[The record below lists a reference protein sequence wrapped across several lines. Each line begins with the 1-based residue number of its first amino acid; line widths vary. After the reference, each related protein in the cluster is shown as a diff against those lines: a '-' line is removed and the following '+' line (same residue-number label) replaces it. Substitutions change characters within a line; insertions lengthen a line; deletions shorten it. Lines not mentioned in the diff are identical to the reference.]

1 MSDSPFNDTYFSAE
15 AYADV
20 SYDRFSQYWW
30 SNRFYALLARR
41 FGPGSGRLLE
51 VGCGMGHLLGWLSGD
66 YRVYGTDINAWA
78 LAKARQNVPQGQFL
92 LLSAED
98 MRAFHDDSFTIVI
111 AKHVDWPIEILLKSA
126 MENKTQNDPNAVNF
140 IK

>member
-1 MSDSPFNDTYFSAE
+1 MSDSPFNETYFSAE

-41 FGPGSGRLLE
+41 YGPGSGRVLE
-51 VGCGMGHLLGWLSGD
+51 VGCGLGHLLGWLSDD
-66 YRVYGTDINAWA
+66 YLVYGTDVNSWA
-78 LAKARQNVPQGQFL
+78 LAEARINVPQGQFL

-98 MRAFHDDSFTIVI
+98 IGAFCDQSFT
-111 AKHVDWPIEILLKSA
+111 AAACPG
-126 MENKTQNDPNAVNF
+126 NAN
-140 IK
+140 